1 MPDATVNLQK
11 NYSSLNEKLAK
22 LFDESGVR
30 RSFTV
35 PYIEGQAMADHIT
48 AVGTAASQNGGLTGN
63 MLTSGHHADGKG
75 YGSGDGKTV
84 GHPAEKLRQ
93 TIIPKDDKN
102 AEAVIAAAQ
111 KCVTDFKFL
120 LGENDPDAQTA
131 QGHLNLVK
139 KTNGAG
145 MNLFDFGV
153 LMIQMMLKPSQAIA
167 RAHSGTKQGGHAAHL
182 RGPEAQQAQ
191 EQPEQAQGGAQGQE
205 QAPTDQTSAPAAQ
218 GPPAAAPAPE
228 QAQG

>member
-1 MPDATVNLQK
+1 MPDTVNLK
-11 NYSSLNEKLAK
+11 KDYSTLNERLAK

-35 PYIEGQAMADHIT
+35 PYIEGQAMADHIN
-48 AVGTAASQNGGLTGN
+48 AVGTAATDNGGLTGN
-63 MLTSGHHADGKG
+63 LLTSGHHSDGKG

-93 TIIPKDDKN
+93 TIIPKDDEN
-102 AEAVIAAAQ
+102 AASAIEAAQ
-111 KCVTDFKFL
+111 KCVTDFTFL
-120 LGENDPDAQTA
+120 LGDDDADAQTA

-153 LMIQMMLKPSQAIA
+153 LMIQMMVKPSQAVA
-167 RAHSGTKQGGHAAHL
+167 RAHSGTKKGGHAAHL
-182 RGPEAQQAQ
+182 RGPEAGQPQ
-191 EQPEQAQGGAQGQE
+191 EQPEQAQGGAQEEE
-205 QAPTDQTSAPAAQ
+205 QAPEGQEAAPAAP
-218 GPPAAAPAPE
+218 GAPAPA
-228 QAQG
+228 QA